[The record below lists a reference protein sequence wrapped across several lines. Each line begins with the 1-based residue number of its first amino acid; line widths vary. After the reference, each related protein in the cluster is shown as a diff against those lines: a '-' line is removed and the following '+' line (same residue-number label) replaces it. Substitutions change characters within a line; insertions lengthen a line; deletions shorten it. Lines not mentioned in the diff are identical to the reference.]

1 MSRPWTAPYIRAA
14 LTDAG
19 WTLAAIDRRGD
30 EQGPFYDGAARQ
42 SLRGGNYRA
51 AAAISK
57 ILGVPMREL
66 FPGMYL
72 TARPGRPDPVRSEHP
87 HTATPSP
94 SSTSPKCGLS
104 ADTGVAA

>member
-51 AAAISK
+51 AVAISK
-57 ILGVPMREL
+57 ILAVPMREL

-87 HTATPSP
+87 HTATSP
-94 SSTSPKCGLS
+94 TASTSPKCAAG
-104 ADTGVAA
+104 ADSDLAA

>member
-19 WTLAAIDRRGD
+19 WTLAAIDRRG

-51 AAAISK
+51 AVAISK
-57 ILGVPMREL
+57 ILAVPMREL

-87 HTATPSP
+87 HTATPAG
-94 SSTSPKCGLS
+94 STASPKCIDLS
-104 ADTGVAA
+104 DTGVAA